1 MKKPEKFYENSIHK
15 KQESIEGIIGPENS
29 CHNE

>member
-1 MKKPEKFYENSIHK
+1 MKKPEKLYENSIHQ
-15 KQESIEGIIGPENS
+15 KQESVEWIIGPENS